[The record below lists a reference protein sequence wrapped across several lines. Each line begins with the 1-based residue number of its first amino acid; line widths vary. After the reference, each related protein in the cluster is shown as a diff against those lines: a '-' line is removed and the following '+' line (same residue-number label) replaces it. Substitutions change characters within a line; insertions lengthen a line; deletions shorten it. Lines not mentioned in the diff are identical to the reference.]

1 MLDILGIGLGPF
13 NLSLAAL
20 LDKTDVNAKFFEQKA
35 GFNWH
40 KGMILPHTT
49 LQVPFMADLV
59 TLIDPTSPHSFLN
72 YLHTQHRLL
81 KFYFLEDF
89 KIYRKEYNHYCQW
102 VAGQLDSLVFDAKV
116 IDVAFNDNGTGFDN
130 DNSAN
135 TNASAITHQVFVV
148 TVQERGERKT
158 YYAKNLVIGTGTQP
172 TLPSALQ
179 KLAQQVPERCMHTAH
194 FANNFDFEAIKVQ
207 GNQEN
212 SQSNSHKA
220 DDRLTKIVVLG
231 SGQSSAEVYRELFDQ
246 QLDSNDEPKFQLDWV
261 TRSSGFFPM
270 EYSPLGLEHFSPAY
284 TDYFYQLDGVT
295 KAEVAP
301 KQDLLYKGM
310 GFDTIRDIYHKLYER
325 SIGNQLPHT
334 TLLSNCAVVEAT
346 LDDTLSDDTLKI
358 TFEQCE
364 QKQTFTADYDCL
376 IAGTGYRHAL
386 PACLNSLLHAIDYDE
401 FGQPKIDRHYALMY
415 QNRDNHS
422 GKIFVQ
428 NQEIHTHGVG
438 TPDLG
443 LGAYRAG
450 QIINQLIGKTVYNTD
465 ALEVFQQFGASV

>member
-1 MLDILGIGLGPF
+1 MLDLIGIGLGPF

-20 LDKTDVNAKFFEQKA
+20 LEKTDINAKFFEQKA

-59 TLIDPTSPHSFLN
+59 TLIDPTSPYSFLN

-102 VAGQLDSLVFDAKV
+102 VAGQLDSLAFDSQV
-116 IDVAFNDNGTGFDN
+116 VDVAFNE
-130 DNSAN
+130 NSDGSN
-135 TNASAITHQVFVV
+135 TEECLGFVV
-148 TVQERGERKT
+148 TVQEQGIQKT

-172 TLPSALQ
+172 TLPPSLQ
-179 KLAQQVPERCMHTAH
+179 KIANRAPERCMHTAN
-194 FANNFDFEAIKVQ
+194 FADNFDFEAIKAKKGKVDDD
-207 GNQEN
+207 E
-212 SQSNSHKA
+212 
-220 DDRLTKIVVLG
+220 DRLTKIVILG
-231 SGQSSAEVYRELFDQ
+231 SGQSSAEVYRALFDQ
-246 QLDSNDEPKFQLDWV
+246 QFDANDEPTFQLDWM
-261 TRSSGFFPM
+261 TRSAGFFPM

-284 TDYFYQLDGVT
+284 TDYFYQLDGAT
-295 KAEVAP
+295 KANVAP

-310 GFDTIRDIYHKLYER
+310 GFETIRDIYHKLYER
-325 SIGNQLPHT
+325 SISNQDLHT
-334 TLLSNCAVVEAT
+334 TLLSNCGVVEAT
-346 LDDTLSDDTLKI
+346 LDDALSDDTLKI

-364 QKQTFTADYDCL
+364 QQQTFTADYDCV

-386 PACLNSLLHAIDYDE
+386 PSCLNTVLHSIAYDD
-401 FGQPKIDRHYALMY
+401 FAQPKIDRNYALVY
-415 QNRDNHS
+415 KNQAGNR
-422 GKIFVQ
+422 GKVFVQ

-450 QIINQLIGKTVYNTD
+450 QIINQLTGTAIYNTE
-465 ALEVFQQFGASV
+465 ALQVFQTFGASS